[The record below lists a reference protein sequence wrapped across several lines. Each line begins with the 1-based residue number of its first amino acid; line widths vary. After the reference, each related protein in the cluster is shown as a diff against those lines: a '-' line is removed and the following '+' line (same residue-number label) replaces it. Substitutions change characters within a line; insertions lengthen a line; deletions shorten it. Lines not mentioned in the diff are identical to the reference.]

1 MTKIIRIR
9 NLEYVYP
16 DGTKALKGID
26 LDILKGESVGLIGPN
41 GAGKSTLL
49 LHLNGILKGQQS
61 SVEVL
66 GMKIEERNLIK
77 IRQKVAIVFQEPDDQ
92 LFMPTVF
99 DDVAFGPINADYP
112 EEKVG
117 AKVKEALNGV
127 RMEGY
132 EKRCSHHLS
141 FGEKKRISLA
151 TVLSMQPEILIL
163 DEPTSNLD
171 PRARRHLIELLNNLS
186 LTKIVAGHDLE
197 LILEICQ
204 RVILLDEGKIVA
216 NGDVRGILSNKSL
229 MESHGLELPLSL
241 SVPLPTSR
249 RF

>member
-1 MTKIIRIR
+1 MDGMSKVIRVR

-16 DGTKALKGID
+16 DGTKALEGID
-26 LDILKGESVGLIGPN
+26 LDVFRGESVGLIGPN

-49 LHLNGILKGQQS
+49 LHLNGIIRGRQG

-66 GMKIEERNLIK
+66 GMKMEESNLTK

-99 DDVAFGPINADYP
+99 DDVAFAPINAGYS
-112 EEKVG
+112 EEKVW
-117 AKVKEALNGV
+117 AKVKEALRGV
-127 RMEGY
+127 GMEGY

-141 FGEKKRISLA
+141 FGEKKRVSLA

-171 PRARRHLIELLNNLS
+171 PRARRHLMELLRNFN

-197 LILEICQ
+197 LILDICQ
-204 RVILLDEGKIVA
+204 RVILLDEGEIVA
-216 NGDVRGILSNKSL
+216 NGDARGILGNKSL

-241 SVPLPTSR
+241 GA
-249 RF
+249 

>member
-1 MTKIIRIR
+1 MKKIIEIE
-9 NLEYVYP
+9 NLEYSYP
-16 DGTKALKGID
+16 DNTNALRGID
-26 LDILKGESVGLIGPN
+26 LDIFRGESIGLIGPN

-49 LHLNGILKGQQS
+49 LHLNGILRKGPGS
-61 SVEVL
+61 IEIL
-66 GMKIEERNLIK
+66 GMKVEEKNLIR

-99 DDVAFGPINADYP
+99 DDVAFGPINTGYS
-112 EEKVG
+112 EEEVRKRVE
-117 AKVKEALNGV
+117 EALKGV
-127 RMEGY
+127 GMTGY

-141 FGEKKRISLA
+141 LGEKKRISLA

-171 PRARRHLIELLNNLS
+171 PRARRHLIELLENLC

-204 RVILLDEGKIVA
+204 RVILLDKGRIVI
-216 NGDVRGILSNKSL
+216 NGETRKVLSDKSL
-229 MESHGLELPLSL
+229 MEYHGLEVPLSL
-241 SVPLPTSR
+241 R
-249 RF
+249 HK

>member
-1 MTKIIRIR
+1 MKKIIEIE
-9 NLEYVYP
+9 NLEYSYP
-16 DGTKALKGID
+16 DNTNALRGID
-26 LDILKGESVGLIGPN
+26 LDIFRGESIGLIGPN

-49 LHLNGILKGQQS
+49 LHLNGILRKGPGS
-61 SVEVL
+61 IEIL
-66 GMKIEERNLIK
+66 GMKVEEKNLIR

-99 DDVAFGPINADYP
+99 DDVAFGPINTGYS
-112 EEKVG
+112 EEEVRKRVE
-117 AKVKEALNGV
+117 EALKGV
-127 RMEGY
+127 GMTGY

-141 FGEKKRISLA
+141 LGEKKRISLA

-171 PRARRHLIELLNNLS
+171 PRARRHLIELLENLC

-204 RVILLDEGKIVA
+204 RVILLDKGRIVTD
-216 NGDVRGILSNKSL
+216 GETRKLLSNKSL
-229 MESHGLELPLSL
+229 MEYHGLEVPLSL
-241 SVPLPTSR
+241 R
-249 RF
+249 HK

>member
-1 MTKIIRIR
+1 MTKIIKVK
-9 NLEYVYP
+9 NLECTYP

-26 LDILKGESVGLIGPN
+26 LDIFNHESVGLIGPN

-49 LHLNGILKGQQS
+49 LHLNGVLGGRQG
-61 SVEVL
+61 SVEIL
-66 GMKIEERNLIK
+66 GMKVEEKNLIK
-77 IRQKVAIVFQEPDDQ
+77 IRQKVAIVFQQPDDQ

-99 DDVAFGPINADYP
+99 DDVAFGPINAGYG
-112 EEKVG
+112 EEKVRE
-117 AKVKEALNGV
+117 KVKKALKEVDMKGH
-127 RMEGY
+127 

-171 PRARRHLIELLNNLS
+171 PRARRHLIELLKNLN

-197 LILEICQ
+197 LILEICS

-216 NGDVRGILSNKSL
+216 NGGAREVMNNKSL
-229 MESHGLELPLSL
+229 MESHGLEVPLSL
-241 SVPLPTSR
+241 KHR
-249 RF
+249 

>member
-1 MTKIIRIR
+1 MIKVR

-16 DGTKALKGID
+16 DGTKALEGID
-26 LDILKGESVGLIGPN
+26 LDVSKGESVGLIGPN

-49 LHLNGILKGQQS
+49 LHLNGILRAGRG

-66 GMKIEERNLIK
+66 GIKVEKRNITK
-77 IRQKVAIVFQEPDDQ
+77 VRQKVAIVFQEPDDQ

-99 DDVAFGPINADYP
+99 DDVAFGPINVGYS
-112 EEKVG
+112 EEKVRVR
-117 AKVKEALNGV
+117 VKEALKGV
-127 RMEGY
+127 GMEGH

-141 FGEKKRISLA
+141 LGEKKRISLA

-171 PRARRHLIELLNNLS
+171 PRVRRHLIELLNNLNLS
-186 LTKIVAGHDLE
+186 KIVAGHDLE

-204 RVILLDEGKIVA
+204 RVILLDEGKIVIK
-216 NGDVRGILSNKSL
+216 GETSEVLSNKSL
-229 MESHGLELPLSL
+229 TEYHGLEVPLSL
-241 SVPLPTSR
+241 R
-249 RF
+249 HR

>member
-1 MTKIIRIR
+1 MKKIIRIK
-9 NLEYVYP
+9 NLEYAYP

-26 LDILKGESVGLIGPN
+26 LDIFSQESVGLIGPN

-49 LHLNGILKGQQS
+49 LHLNGILKGRQG

-66 GMKIEERNLIK
+66 GMKVEEKNLIK
-77 IRQKVAIVFQEPDDQ
+77 IRQKVAIVFQQPDDQ

-99 DDVAFGPINADYP
+99 DDVAFGPINAGYSK
-112 EEKVG
+112 EKVRE
-117 AKVKEALNGV
+117 KVREALKEV
-127 RMEGY
+127 RMEDY

-171 PRARRHLIELLNNLS
+171 PRARRNLIKLLKDLNLS
-186 LTKIVAGHDLE
+186 KIIAGHDLE
-197 LILEICQ
+197 LILEICP

-216 NGDVRGILSNKSL
+216 NGGTKKILSNKSL
-229 MESHGLELPLSL
+229 MESHGLEVPLSL
-241 SVPLPTSR
+241 KH
-249 RF
+249 

>member
-1 MTKIIRIR
+1 MKKIIRVR
-9 NLEYVYP
+9 NLDYIYP
-16 DGTKALKGID
+16 DGTRALKGMD
-26 LDILKGESVGLIGPN
+26 LDIFKGESVGLIGPN

-49 LHLNGILKGQQS
+49 LHLNGILKGRPG

-66 GMKIEERNLIK
+66 GMKVEEKNLIK
-77 IRQKVAIVFQEPDDQ
+77 IRQKVAIVFQQPEDQ

-99 DDVAFGPINADYP
+99 DDVAFGPINAGYS
-112 EEKVG
+112 EEKVRE
-117 AKVKEALNGV
+117 KVKKALKGV
-127 RMEGY
+127 RMEDY

-151 TVLSMQPEILIL
+151 TVLSMEPEILIL

-171 PRARRHLIELLNNLS
+171 PRARRHLIKLLKNLN

-197 LILEICQ
+197 LILDICQ

-216 NGDVRGILSNKSL
+216 NGGAKKILKDKSL
-229 MESHGLELPLSL
+229 MESHGLEVPLSL
-241 SVPLPTSR
+241 KHR
-249 RF
+249 

>member
-1 MTKIIRIR
+1 MKRIIKIE
-9 NLEYVYP
+9 NLEYIYP
-16 DGTKALKGID
+16 DGTSALEGID
-26 LDILKGESVGLIGPN
+26 LDIFKSESIGLIGPN

-49 LHLNGILKGQQS
+49 LHLNGILGEGRAS
-61 SVEVL
+61 IEIL
-66 GMKIEERNLIK
+66 GMKVEEKNLIK

-99 DDVAFGPINADYP
+99 DDVAFGPINTGYS
-112 EEKVG
+112 EEKVRK
-117 AKVKEALNGV
+117 KVKEALKEVG
-127 RMEGY
+127 MAGY

-141 FGEKKRISLA
+141 LGEKKRISLA

-171 PRARRHLIELLNNLS
+171 PRVRRHLIELLKNLN

-204 RVILLDEGKIVA
+204 RVILLDEGRIVT
-216 NGDVRGILSNKSL
+216 NGETREVLSNKLL
-229 MESHGLELPLSL
+229 MEYHGLEVPLSL
-241 SVPLPTSR
+241 R
-249 RF
+249 YR

>member
-1 MTKIIRIR
+1 MSRIIKIR

-26 LDILKGESVGLIGPN
+26 LDVFKEESVGLIGPN

-49 LHLNGILKGQQS
+49 LHLNGILKAGRGL
-61 SVEVL
+61 VEVL
-66 GMKIEERNLIK
+66 GMKVKERNIIK
-77 IRQKVAIVFQEPDDQ
+77 VRQRVAIVFQEPDDQ

-99 DDVAFGPINADYP
+99 DDVAFGPINLGYP
-112 EEKVG
+112 EEKVRVS
-117 AKVKEALNGV
+117 VKEALKGV
-127 RMEGY
+127 RMESY

-171 PRARRHLIELLNNLS
+171 PRARRHLIELLRS
-186 LTKIVAGHDLE
+186 FTLTKIVAGHDLE
-197 LILEICQ
+197 LILGICQ
-204 RVILLDEGKIVA
+204 RVVLLDEGRIVA
-216 NGDVRGILSNKSL
+216 NGDARNVLSNKSL

-241 SVPLPTSR
+241 GA
-249 RF
+249 